1 MKILKLSIA
10 FLLMLGFM
18 GLSLVQFVQAQAKD
32 GKTIFEESKC
42 TNCHG
47 IASQSIEAKKKSD
60 KIPDLSKLTE
70 GHDAA
75 FWTNYL
81 KKEETLNSKKHAVP
95 FKGTDEDLKIMV
107 DWLISLN
114 AK

>member
-1 MKILKLSIA
+1 MKSIIA
-10 FLLMLGFM
+10 LFVAMTFV
-18 GLSLVQFVQAQAKD
+18 GLSFLQIAKSED
-32 GKTIFEESKC
+32 TPKTGKTIFEESKC

-70 GHDAA
+70 GHNAA